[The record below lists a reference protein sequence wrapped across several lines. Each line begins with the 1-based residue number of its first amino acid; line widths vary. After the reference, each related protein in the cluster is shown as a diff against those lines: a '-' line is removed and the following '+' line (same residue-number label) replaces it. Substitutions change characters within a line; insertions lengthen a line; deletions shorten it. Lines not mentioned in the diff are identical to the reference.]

1 MEEKLIEKLNEPISE
16 EEIKIM
22 SFKDI
27 AYALLKSDFNA
38 VREQFIDEEA
48 INRESESIFKFF
60 IRKDFYISI
69 KSGSSIILVAVRI
82 LTSQYTLSLP
92 LLDFIQELIDTGANV
107 LKVFWLI
114 KYPS

>member
-22 SFKDI
+22 SFKSI
-27 AYALLKSDFNA
+27 VHSLIKSDFNS

-48 INRESESIFKFF
+48 LNRESESIFKLF
-60 IRKDFYISI
+60 IRKNFYISI
-69 KSGSSIILVAVRI
+69 KSGTSIVLLAIRI
-82 LTSQYTLSLP
+82 LTTQEYLSLP

-107 LKVFWLI
+107 LKVC
-114 KYPS
+114 